1 MGSRLLRL
9 SVIILAACQVVL
21 SCGCAVR
28 SSGPA
33 ERGAPVA
40 TPAETSRF
48 RELLTTALDREALYT
63 LVGGL
68 KPLSTGFW
76 RGEIEIADADLT
88 ELDCVRRALAPLRD
102 RTYYADVQVFSTA
115 HDGKRALEAYV
126 VHLDSLAAM
135 IEREKGFWSPL
146 GISPSTHPSEIVAV
160 VDRLPRPERWR
171 AYGFLFGY
179 PRYAIDFFVEAT
191 HRAHTE
197 GGEVGPGKDR
207 DFFHVPTVSAAEGR
221 FTWAVPRGHAECAE
235 DRAIRHAA
243 ARILESFQRVAP
255 EVANTEDP
263 MPLLRK
269 LNQSNQVTPCNS

>member
-1 MGSRLLRL
+1 MSRLLRL
-9 SVIILAACQVVL
+9 SAIALVACQVGL
-21 SCGCAVR
+21 ACACTSR
-28 SSGPA
+28 HWSRA
-33 ERGAPVA
+33 ERDAPLS

-48 RELLTTALDREALYT
+48 RELLATALDREALYT
-63 LVGGL
+63 LAGGL

-76 RGEIEIADADLT
+76 HGEIEIAGADLA
-88 ELDCVRRALAPLRD
+88 ELEAVRRALAPLRD
-102 RTYYADVQVFSTA
+102 GIYYADVQVFSTA

-191 HRAHTE
+191 SRE
-197 GGEVGPGKDR
+197 GDFEMGPGKDR

-255 EVANTEDP
+255 EVTSTEDP